1 MSADIQLC
9 PYCGVRPRT
18 SDDHIFPNFL
28 GGKTTIRACKPC
40 NDLFGHAF
48 EGPVSNDFAPAVVM
62 LRRGGLRS
70 LRRVVWKRAIQKDGI
85 DYDLDS
91 DLQLTPTNPSIERD
105 EKDSIKRAVF
115 PGFQAARSFI
125 RGQEA
130 QGKKLKLTPQT
141 IEGIDIRNVEFKL
154 NIGMEVRR
162 LAIKLAIASADHM
175 GFGDQLIDNETREF
189 LLGSAEKSSRV
200 RIDFTRH
207 EELEK
212 IRPPLSHFAFVKGN
226 GKTHNSYAIVQFYG
240 LVQLYALLNEGAFTR
255 DDFAIAA
262 VLDIAKGYQE
272 RFEQTEPLMFPVA
285 PVKLGHWESRQ
296 LQLEWM
302 KKWNAEAQAVLQD
315 DAKIISFGLS
325 DRV

>member
-9 PYCGVRPRT
+9 PYCGVRLQT
-18 SDDHIFPNFL
+18 SDDHIFPDFL

-70 LRRVVWKRAIQKDGI
+70 LRRVVWNRAIQKEGI

-105 EKDSIKRAVF
+105 EKGSIKRAVF
-115 PGFQAARSFI
+115 AGFQAARSFI

-130 QGKKLKLTPQT
+130 QGKRLKLTPQT
-141 IEGIDIRNVEFKL
+141 IEGIDIRKLEFKL

-162 LAIKLAIASADHM
+162 LAIKLAIAAAEHM
-175 GFGDQLIDNETREF
+175 GFSDGLIDKETREF
-189 LLGSAEKSSRV
+189 LLGNTKNTTRV
-200 RIDFTRH
+200 RLHLARH
-207 EELEK
+207 EALEK

-226 GKTHNSYAIVQFYG
+226 SQTHKSYAIVQFYG
-240 LVQLYALLNEGAFTR
+240 LVQLYVLLNDGAFAR
-255 DDFAIAA
+255 NDFAIIA
-262 VLDIAKGYQE
+262 VFDLAKGYAE
-272 RFEQTEPLMFPVA
+272 RFEQTELLAFPEA
-285 PVKLGHWESRQ
+285 PIKLGHSEAQR
-296 LQLEWM
+296 LQLDWM

-315 DAKIISFGLS
+315 DAQIISSDLS
-325 DRV
+325 D

>member
-9 PYCGVRPRT
+9 PYCGVRLQT
-18 SDDHIFPNFL
+18 SDDHIFPDFL

-70 LRRVVWKRAIQKDGI
+70 LRRVVWKRAIQKEGI

-105 EKDSIKRAVF
+105 EKGS
-115 PGFQAARSFI
+115 
-125 RGQEA
+125 
-130 QGKKLKLTPQT
+130 
-141 IEGIDIRNVEFKL
+141 
-154 NIGMEVRR
+154 
-162 LAIKLAIASADHM
+162 IKLAIASANHM

-226 GKTHNSYAIVQFYG
+226 GN
-240 LVQLYALLNEGAFTR
+240 
-255 DDFAIAA
+255 
-262 VLDIAKGYQE
+262 
-272 RFEQTEPLMFPVA
+272 
-285 PVKLGHWESRQ
+285 
-296 LQLEWM
+296 
-302 KKWNAEAQAVLQD
+302 
-315 DAKIISFGLS
+315 
-325 DRV
+325 